1 MQLNLVAYIVLTVLY
16 LIGTKWDLNMGKTE
30 KLLEKLG
37 NSKNTFPYKDLVV
50 LLSQLGYE
58 KFEMA
63 GSRVRFFNEKTEH
76 MILLHRPHPENEI
89 KGGALKAVKQALKQE
104 GFL

>member
-1 MQLNLVAYIVLTVLY
+1 
-16 LIGTKWDLNMGKTE
+16 MGKTE
-30 KLLEKLG
+30 KLLERLE
-37 NSKNTFPYKDLVV
+37 NAKNTFPYRDLVV
-50 LLSQLGYE
+50 LLNQLGYE

-63 GSRVRFFNEKTEH
+63 GSRVRFFNAQTQH

-104 GFL
+104 KLL

>member
-1 MQLNLVAYIVLTVLY
+1 
-16 LIGTKWDLNMGKTE
+16 MGKTE
-30 KLLEKLG
+30 ELLERFG
-37 NSKNTFPYKDLVV
+37 NAKNTFPYKDLVV
-50 LLSQLGYE
+50 LLNQLGYE

-63 GSRVRFFNEKTEH
+63 GSRVRFFNAKTEH

-104 GFL
+104 RFL

>member
-1 MQLNLVAYIVLTVLY
+1 MRQR
-16 LIGTKWDLNMGKTE
+16 
-30 KLLEKLG
+30 
-37 NSKNTFPYKDLVV
+37 
-50 LLSQLGYE
+50 GYE
-58 KFEMA
+58 KIKIA

>member
-1 MQLNLVAYIVLTVLY
+1 
-16 LIGTKWDLNMGKTE
+16 MGKTE
-30 KLLEKLG
+30 KLLEKFG

-76 MILLHRPHPENEI
+76 MIYCIDHT
-89 KGGALKAVKQALKQE
+89 LKMKSKV
-104 GFL
+104 GH

>member
-1 MQLNLVAYIVLTVLY
+1 
-16 LIGTKWDLNMGKTE
+16 MGKTE
-30 KLLEKLG
+30 KLLEKFG

-63 GSRVRFFNEKTEH
+63 GFVF
-76 MILLHRPHPENEI
+76 
-89 KGGALKAVKQALKQE
+89 
-104 GFL
+104 GFLMKKLNI